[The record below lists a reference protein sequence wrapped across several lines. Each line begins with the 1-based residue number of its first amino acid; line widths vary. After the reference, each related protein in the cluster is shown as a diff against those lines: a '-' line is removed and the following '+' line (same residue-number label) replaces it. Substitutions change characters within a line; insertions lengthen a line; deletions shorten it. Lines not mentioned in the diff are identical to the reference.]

1 MAISVRKGSGA
12 VLPAL
17 VAAVNELR
25 QVAASSWGVV
35 HADVTSVTSGDFQNP
50 VTTPAV
56 FLAGPAVDLPSLLS
70 LCAELAG
77 RHVHHTRDTRAH
89 RAADRTNALAHPV
102 PVALADAEAFL
113 IDAKAKWNAHQTQAG
128 VHYTNDA
135 SDAIT
140 APDATDFPS
149 AIFLANAYRAAYANH
164 IQNALFGA
172 SVDLI
177 EP

>member
-35 HADVTSVTSGDFQNP
+35 HADVTSMTSGDFQNP
-50 VTTPAV
+50 VATPAL
-56 FLAGPAVDLPSLLS
+56 FLTGPAVDLPSLLA
-70 LCAELAG
+70 LCTELAG
-77 RHVHHTRDTRAH
+77 RHVHHMHDFRAH
-89 RAADRTNALAHPV
+89 RAADTTNALAHPV
-102 PVALADAEAFL
+102 PAVLADAQVFL
-113 IDAKAKWNAHQTQAG
+113 TDAKAKWNAHQTQAG
-128 VHYTNDA
+128 VHYSNDA
-135 SDAIT
+135 SDTIT
-140 APDATDFPS
+140 APDATDLPS
-149 AIFLANAYRAAYANH
+149 ALALANTYRAVYATH